1 MSIRTRI
8 FGPGADDPL
17 LSSKR
22 PKGAKSDTL
31 ESVVVPRAECRRG
44 NARHCDRHRLS
55 EEQAILQRDGGEAVV
70 ELVNVSAGG
79 AMIRG
84 QFELQLWD
92 QVGLVLGEGGELDC
106 AVRWIK
112 GDMVGLEFAHETR
125 IDCDTEV
132 RDEILRAVIRRS
144 FPHIAEI
151 ALEYPKRRADDDP
164 TVDSESVQR
173 RQADRHPLVWNG
185 VVYYADQHDYEAEPV
200 RLRNISVTGVLVQ
213 SGNPLPEGET
223 VYLDLRSA
231 GRHAAVVK
239 WTRGDQSGLQFQEL
253 FDIHSLSKARPEIAS
268 TAGIPNSAADSE
280 TPPVGWH
287 RATIEQMARS
297 LGG

>member
-17 LSSKR
+17 LSSKK
-22 PKGAKSDTL
+22 PKGAKSDAL
-31 ESVVVPRAECRRG
+31 ESVLVPRAECRRD

-55 EEQAILQRDGGEAVV
+55 QEQAILQRAGREIDV

-92 QVGLVLGEGGELDC
+92 HVGLVLGEGGELDC

-112 GDMVGLEFAHETR
+112 GNTVGLEFAHETR
-125 IDCDTEV
+125 IDCDKKV
-132 RDEILRAVIRRS
+132 RDEILRAVIRKS
-144 FPHIAEI
+144 FPGVVEI
-151 ALEYPKRRADDDP
+151 ALEHPKRRAADDP
-164 TVDSESVQR
+164 AVDCDSVKR

-185 VVYYADQHDYEAEPV
+185 VICYDDRHDYEAEPV
-200 RLRNISVTGVLVQ
+200 RLRNISVTGALVQ
-213 SGNPLPEGET
+213 CGNPLPEGET

-231 GRHAAVVK
+231 GRHAAIVK
-239 WTRGDQSGLQFQEL
+239 WTRGDQSGLEFHQL
-253 FDIHSLSKARPEIAS
+253 FDIHSLSKVRPEIAS
-268 TAGIPNSAADSE
+268 TTGARKGSSHTEPS
-280 TPPVGWH
+280 GWH
-287 RATIEQMARS
+287 PAMIEQMARS